1 MLPILKRVLFVLG
14 ALLVYRFGTYV
25 TIPGIDLIVLK
36 KVADDASAKGL
47 LGVFNMF
54 TGGALSRMSIFGL
67 NIMPYITA
75 SIVMQLLSAIV
86 PYLSDM
92 KKEGGETGRKKIAS
106 YTKYLALILAFFQ
119 AYGLVS
125 GAEQISIDN
134 ANIVVETGFQFRLI
148 GTISMVGG
156 TVFMIWLSDQITKHG
171 IGNGSS
177 MIIFSG
183 ILAGLIPSINSL
195 FSMIKVN
202 AISIFSLLCFV
213 FFTALLLFII
223 VFFERAYRPITVTY
237 PRKQIG
243 NKIYS
248 GDSTHIPLKINTS
261 GVLAPIF
268 ASSVL
273 IFPSTII
280 NLLSSSTN
288 PIINW
293 LLQNFGYGKPLYITL
308 YLIFIVFF
316 SFFYTSVVFNPTDTA
331 NNLKRNGA
339 VIPGTRP
346 GEHTAKYIESI
357 LIKLNVIGATYI
369 SFVCIVPEM
378 LGSKYS
384 LPFYLGGTS
393 LLIVVNVSIELF
405 QYIQNYLITM
415 QYSNLIKKG
424 RAVIRR

>member
-25 TIPGIDLIVLK
+25 TIPGIDLTVLK

-86 PYLSDM
+86 PYLSEM
-92 KKEGGETGRKKIAS
+92 KKEGGETGRRKIAS
-106 YTKYLALILAFFQ
+106 YTKYLALLLAFFQ
-119 AYGLVS
+119 AYALVS

-134 ANIVVETGFQFRLI
+134 AGIVIKTGFHFRLV

-183 ILAGLIPSINSL
+183 ILAGLIPSITSL
-195 FSMIKVN
+195 FSMMKVN
-202 AISIFSLLCFV
+202 AISVFSLLCFI
-213 FFTALLLFII
+213 FFTAVLLFII
-223 VFFERAYRPITVTY
+223 VFFERAYRPIAVTY

-273 IFPSTII
+273 IFPSTVI
-280 NLLSSSTN
+280 NLLSASTN
-288 PIINW
+288 PIVTW
-293 LLQNFGYGKPLYITL
+293 LLQNFGYGKPLYIAL
-308 YLIFIVFF
+308 YLIFIIFF
-316 SFFYTSVVFNPTDTA
+316 SFFYTSVVFNPADTA
-331 NNLKRNGA
+331 NNLKKNGA
-339 VIPGTRP
+339 IIPGTRP
-346 GEHTAKYIESI
+346 GEHTARYIESI
-357 LIKLNVIGATYI
+357 LLKLNVIGAAYI

-378 LGSKYS
+378 LGARYS

-405 QYIQNYLITM
+405 QYIQNYLITL
-415 QYSNLIKKG
+415 QYSSLIKKG
-424 RAVIRR
+424 RAVIR